1 MTSLNISLPDSLR
14 DWIDAVVTN
23 GGYGNASEYIRE
35 LIRQDQK
42 RRDEERLDKLLL
54 EGLGS
59 GEPTEVTP
67 EFWNELRK
75 GVVARAKE
83 LRAKQSGG
91 T

>member
-14 DWIDAVVTN
+14 EWIDAVVSR

-35 LIRQDQK
+35 LVRQDQK
-42 RRDEERLDKLLL
+42 RRDEGRLDKLLI

-67 EFWNELRK
+67 ELWNELRK

-83 LRAKQSGG
+83 LRAKQSGAA
-91 T
+91 

>member
-14 DWIDAVVTN
+14 EWIDAVVSN

-42 RRDEERLDKLLL
+42 RRDEDRLDKLLL
-54 EGLGS
+54 DGLGS
-59 GEPTEVTP
+59 GEPAEVTP

-75 GVVARAKE
+75 SVVARAKE

-91 T
+91 M